1 MTREDFFEVLGD
13 LEDDLVLGAGEG
25 KRRRLSWR
33 VIVPAAAC
41 LCAVAVAAVL
51 WLRRPPMDSGN
62 LDGEPW
68 GYNKSCEA
76 APMVCVDRGL
86 YRITGEQPELE
97 GREAEFFYLG
107 EISSRV
113 DSSQKPRVDFQAND
127 EIIGAKVYKFDE
139 NIVVDIDGK
148 YWLYELVYNYMD

>member
-1 MTREDFFEVLGD
+1 MTREDLFEVLGD
-13 LEDDLVLGAGEG
+13 LEDDLVLEARMD
-25 KRRRLSWR
+25 KRRRPSWR
-33 VIVPAAAC
+33 AIVPAAC
-41 LCAVAVAAVL
+41 LCAVAVVAVL
-51 WLRRPPMDSGN
+51 WLRSPPMDSGS

-76 APMVCVDRGL
+76 APMVCVGRGL
-86 YRITGEQPELE
+86 YRIMEEQPELE
-97 GREAEFFYLG
+97 GREAELFYLG

-127 EIIGAKVYKFDE
+127 DIIGAKVYKFDE

>member
-1 MTREDFFEVLGD
+1 MTREDIFEVLGD
-13 LEDDLVLGAGEG
+13 LEDDLVLEARMD
-25 KRRRLSWR
+25 KRRRPSWR
-33 VIVPAAAC
+33 AIVPAAC
-41 LCAVAVAAVL
+41 LCAVAVVAVL
-51 WLRRPPMDSGN
+51 WLRSPPMDSGN

-76 APMVCVDRGL
+76 APMVCVGRGL
-86 YRITGEQPELE
+86 YRIMGEQPELE

>member
-13 LEDDLVLGAGEG
+13 LEDDLVLEARMD
-25 KRRRLSWR
+25 KRRRPSWR
-33 VIVPAAAC
+33 AIVPAAC

-51 WLRRPPMDSGN
+51 WLRSPPMDSGN

-76 APMVCVDRGL
+76 APMVCVGRGL
-86 YRITGEQPELE
+86 YRIMGEQPELE

>member
-1 MTREDFFEVLGD
+1 MTREDLFEVLGD
-13 LEDDLVLGAGEG
+13 LEDDLVLEARMD
-25 KRRRLSWR
+25 KRRRPSWR
-33 VIVPAAAC
+33 AIVPAAC
-41 LCAVAVAAVL
+41 LCAVAVVAVL
-51 WLRRPPMDSGN
+51 WLRSPPMDSGS

-76 APMVCVDRGL
+76 APMVCVGRGL
-86 YRITGEQPELE
+86 YRIMEEQPELE
-97 GREAEFFYLG
+97 GREAELFYLG

>member
-1 MTREDFFEVLGD
+1 MTREDLFEVLGD
-13 LEDDLVLGAGEG
+13 LEDDLVLEARMD
-25 KRRRLSWR
+25 KRRRPSWR
-33 VIVPAAAC
+33 AIVPAAC
-41 LCAVAVAAVL
+41 LCAVAVVAVL
-51 WLRRPPMDSGN
+51 WLRSPPMDSGS

-76 APMVCVDRGL
+76 APMVCVGRGL
-86 YRITGEQPELE
+86 YRIMGEQPELE

>member
-1 MTREDFFEVLGD
+1 MTREDLFEVLGD
-13 LEDDLVLGAGEG
+13 LEDDLVLEARMD
-25 KRRRLSWR
+25 KRRRPSWR
-33 VIVPAAAC
+33 AIVPAAC
-41 LCAVAVAAVL
+41 LCAVAVVAVL
-51 WLRRPPMDSGN
+51 WLRSPPMDSGN

-76 APMVCVDRGL
+76 APMVCVGRGL

-97 GREAEFFYLG
+97 GREAELFYLG

-113 DSSQKPRVDFQAND
+113 DSSQKPREDFQAND
-127 EIIGAKVYKFDE
+127 DIIGAKVYKFDE

>member
-1 MTREDFFEVLGD
+1 MTREDLFEVLGD
-13 LEDDLVLGAGEG
+13 LEDDLVLEARMD
-25 KRRRLSWR
+25 KRRRPSWR
-33 VIVPAAAC
+33 AIVPAAC
-41 LCAVAVAAVL
+41 LCAVAVVAVL
-51 WLRRPPMDSGN
+51 WLRSPPMDSGN

-76 APMVCVDRGL
+76 APMVCVGRGL

-127 EIIGAKVYKFDE
+127 DIIGAKVYKFDE